1 MTNESALEAA
11 NRNESAAE
19 GFPPLRVHRHTKF
32 WLILAGTAASLAS
45 HHEIGLHH
53 PLAHCVSESL
63 LYAVCI
69 GLPLLTVAE
78 RCCLYVARQPWPWK
92 WIYLLGSILI
102 PATLGTFVAG
112 TILYAMG
119 FHGQEKTGP
128 VTWDELRQALGL
140 SLIFGISVH
149 LYESLREQLAV
160 TSLQLRTR
168 QRDAERARKLALV
181 AQLASLE
188 SRVRPHF
195 LFNTLN
201 SISALVREQPEQA
214 EQMIERLSSLLRFSL
229 DANHHRTVPLR
240 DEVKLAR
247 AYLEIEKARF
257 GARLQFSF
265 DIPVEFNAVAVPP
278 FALQTLVENSVKYAV
293 SQRRAGGKIHVT
305 ACAQDDSLLLQVC
318 DDGPGFTTAA
328 ITAGHG
334 LDNLQA
340 RLAALFAGRAT
351 LDIASQTEAATVTLT
366 LPILHEAVNF
376 GASEFGQD

>member
-1 MTNESALEAA
+1 MTNESALETA
-11 NRNESAAE
+11 NQNESAAAA
-19 GFPPLRVHRHTKF
+19 FPPLRVHRHTKF

-45 HHEIGLHH
+45 HYEIGIHH
-53 PLAHCVSESL
+53 PMTHCVSESL

-92 WIYLLGSILI
+92 WIYLLGSILV

-119 FHGQEKTGP
+119 FHGQEKTGL
-128 VTWDELRQALGL
+128 VSWEELRQALGL

-149 LYESLREQLAV
+149 LYESLREQLAA
-160 TSLQLRTR
+160 TSLQLRTK
-168 QRDAERARKLALV
+168 QRDEERARKLALA

-214 EQMIERLSSLLRFSL
+214 EQMVERLSSLLRFSL
-229 DANHHRTVPLR
+229 DADRHRTVPLR

-265 DIPVEFNAVAVPP
+265 EIPAELNAVAVPP

-293 SQRRAGGKIHVT
+293 STRRAGGTIHVT
-305 ACAQDDSLLLQVC
+305 ALTQGDSLLLQVR
-318 DDGPGFTTAA
+318 DNGPGFTSGF

-340 RLAALFAGRAT
+340 RLAVLFAERAA
-351 LDIASQTEAATVTLT
+351 LDIASQNEATTVTLT
-366 LPILHEAVNF
+366 LPISLE
-376 GASEFGQD
+376 ASEIGQD

>member
-1 MTNESALEAA
+1 MTMTNESALETA
-11 NRNESAAE
+11 NQNESAAE
-19 GFPPLRVHRHTKF
+19 AFPLLRVHRHTKF
-32 WLILAGTAASLAS
+32 WLILAGAAASLAS
-45 HHEIGLHH
+45 HDEIGLHH

-78 RCCLYVARQPWPWK
+78 HCCLYVARQPWPWK
-92 WIYLLGSILI
+92 WIYLLGSILV

-112 TILYAMG
+112 TILYAIG
-119 FHGQEKTGP
+119 FHGQEKTGL
-128 VTWDELRQALGL
+128 VSWEELRQALGL

-149 LYESLREQLAV
+149 LYESLREQLAA
-160 TSLQLRTR
+160 TSLQLRTK
-168 QRDAERARKLALV
+168 QRDEERARKLALA

-214 EQMIERLSSLLRFSL
+214 EQMVERLSSLLRFSL
-229 DANHHRTVPLR
+229 DADHHRTVPLR

-265 DIPVEFNAVAVPP
+265 EIPAELNAVAVPP

-293 SQRRAGGKIHVT
+293 STRRAGGTIHVAART
-305 ACAQDDSLLLQVC
+305 QGDALLLQVC
-318 DDGPGFTTAA
+318 DDGPGFTVGA

-340 RLAALFAGRAT
+340 RLAALFAGRAS
-351 LDIASQTEAATVTLT
+351 LDITTQDEATSVTLK
-366 LPILHEAVNF
+366 LPVLLE
-376 GASEFGQD
+376 ASEIGQD